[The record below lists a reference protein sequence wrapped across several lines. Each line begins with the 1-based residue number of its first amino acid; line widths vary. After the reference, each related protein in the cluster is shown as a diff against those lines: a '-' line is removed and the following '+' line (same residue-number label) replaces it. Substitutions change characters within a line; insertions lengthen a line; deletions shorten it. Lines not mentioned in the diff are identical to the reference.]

1 MSNPYNPFYMGE
13 GGESFQ
19 TPQGIPVNV
28 PGYAA
33 MKANFMA
40 DVDRKLALR
49 NLEWLYVIPAQ
60 ITVPASGGGPDLTID
75 IKRDAHFECFFITGN
90 FTTLNVA
97 GADDGVN
104 HVSIRIS
111 DGSNDLKLMDNFV
124 PANLFL
130 SPGRTLSTGV
140 AGNPTNQL
148 FYPFPFYHIF
158 PANGGI
164 IVETQN
170 NGATANVLNLLFWG
184 KKLRAQIGDAQA
196 SG

>member
-1 MSNPYNPFYMGE
+1 MYNPFFMGE
-13 GGESFQ
+13 GDESSQ

-33 MKANFMA
+33 LKANFMA
-40 DVDRKLALR
+40 EVSRKLGMR
-49 NLEWLYVIPAQ
+49 TLEWLYVIPAR
-60 ITVPASGGGPDLTID
+60 IVVPAGAGGPDLTID
-75 IKRDAHFECFFITGN
+75 IKRDAHFECFFVTGD
-90 FTTLNVA
+90 FTTLTDDEGTV
-97 GADDGVN
+97 DDGLN
-104 HVSIRIS
+104 HISLRFS

-130 SPGRTLSTGV
+130 SPGRTLAPGV
-140 AGNPTNQL
+140 TGNPTNQL

-164 IVETQN
+164 VIESQN
-170 NGATANVLNLLFWG
+170 SGGAENVVNLLFWG